1 MDCVSQKSEI
11 THTFHEVR
19 NFSFAEKKSTS
30 FDEEGINAF
39 LDAII
44 DFKAALSAKSDRVN
58 DINERIEK
66 LTWFNN
72 LNDECLLLINDLI
85 SAMKDLRTSLIRQ
98 YVAMDI
104 LRKKGIAKEDIKRFK
119 HSIDDLREAYEDLES
134 VFFYLPEMPD
144 FVETTRRISLI
155 G

>member
-1 MDCVSQKSEI
+1 MDCGTQKSEI
-11 THTFHEVR
+11 KDTFQEVR
-19 NFSFAEKKSTS
+19 NFSFAEKKATS
-30 FDEEGINAF
+30 FDENGINAF

-44 DFKAALSAKSDRVN
+44 DFKVALKVKSERVN
-58 DINERIEK
+58 DINNRIEK

-72 LNDECLLLINDLI
+72 LDDECLFLLNDVI

-98 YVAMDI
+98 YISLEI
-104 LRKKGIAKEDIKRFK
+104 LRKKGIAKDEMKRFK
-119 HSIDDLREAYEDLES
+119 HSIDDLKEAYEDLES

-144 FVETTRRISLI
+144 YVETTRRLSLI